1 MKRIALICVL
11 ALTGCLTAVT
21 SSSRSYLG
29 PDQSGATSARTPVD
43 TAREV
48 TRLFEVRGF
57 ALADQ
62 HAIAGG
68 GYGLKLTKSNR
79 GLAAAKGDDQYL
91 GSNDVGSA
99 FYVWIMPAQGGS
111 TISMIGKPT
120 LNGAE
125 PCSKEV
131 PELACNDVEVNDTF
145 ASTFMSGRTEADI
158 VHGVLSE
165 LSLEGFATGSLP
177 ANASTMPKAP
187 TLSPDAACL
196 ARRQQALAAAQLIA
210 DLGAR
215 AKLLEAAPECPAVEA
230 TLPATATR

>member
-1 MKRIALICVL
+1 MKHIALICVL

-29 PDQSGATSARTPVD
+29 PDQSGATTARTPVD
-43 TAREV
+43 AAREV

-62 HAIAGG
+62 HAVDGG
-68 GYGLKLTKSNR
+68 GFALKLTKSNR

-99 FYVWIMPAQGGS
+99 FYVWIMPAAAGS

-145 ASTFMSGRTEADI
+145 ATTFMSGRTEADI

-165 LSLEGFATGSLP
+165 LSLEGFTTGALP
-177 ANASTMPKAP
+177 ASAAMMPKAP
-187 TLSPDAACL
+187 TLAPEAACL
-196 ARRQQALAAAQLIA
+196 TKRHDALAAAQLVN
-210 DLGAR
+210 DLGER
-215 AKLLEAAPECPAVEA
+215 AKLLQAVPECPAVEA
-230 TLPATATR
+230 AR